1 MVTARK
7 TVYTAFGIRLTSEIP
22 LPELIRSI
30 NGTEE
35 ADVEMVYGDLSF
47 VWNEERT
54 VHRHFCVC
62 EEGRILFYIPHTAVF
77 SIEAG
82 RKVTIHPMPRADE
95 NKIRIYLL
103 GSCMGA
109 LLFQRH
115 ILPLHGSAVVID
127 GKAYAFV
134 GESGAGKSTL
144 AAAFLSKG
152 YSLLTDDVIALSF
165 SEAGVPTVIPAYPQ
179 QKLWQE
185 SMDGLGMESGPYVPL
200 YEEISKFAVPVAAK
214 FHTRPV
220 TLGGVIELVK
230 TEGEQWD
237 IQPVQK
243 LSRFPLLLHHT
254 YRNHFISLLHLEQ
267 WHFAGMANIARHCE
281 VFQLRRPTA
290 GFTAQQLASHIIQL
304 VSNKLEFANE
314 I

>member
-1 MVTARK
+1 MVTAAK
-7 TVYTAFGIRLTSEIP
+7 TYYTAFGMRLTSEIP
-22 LPELIRSI
+22 LPELTRSMHDTKD
-30 NGTEE
+30 NDAEF
-35 ADVEMVYGDLSF
+35 VYGDLSF
-47 VWNEERT
+47 VWNEERDA
-54 VHRHFCVC
+54 HRHFCVC
-62 EEGRILFYIPHTAVF
+62 EEGRILFYIPATAVF

-82 RKVTIHPMPRADE
+82 RKVTIHPMDGADE
-95 NKIRIYLL
+95 KKIRVYLL

-115 ILPLHGSAVVID
+115 MLPLHGSAVVID
-127 GKAYAFV
+127 DKAYAFV

-165 SEAGVPTVIPAYPQ
+165 TDAGVPYVAPAYPQ

-185 SMDGLGMESGPYVPL
+185 SIDGLGMESGSFVPL
-200 YEEISKFAVPVAAK
+200 YEELSKFAVPVAAK
-214 FHTRPV
+214 FHTKPV
-220 TLGGVIELVK
+220 VLGGVIELVR

-237 IQPVQK
+237 IQPITK
-243 LSRFPLLLHHT
+243 LNRFPLLFQHT
-254 YRNHFISLLHLEQ
+254 YRNHFVSLLHLEQ

-281 VFQLRRPTA
+281 IFQLRRPTA
-290 GFTAQQLASHIIQL
+290 GFTAQQLASQIIQL
-304 VSNKLEFANE
+304 VNNKLEFANK